1 MLHHRTS
8 EDIMKKLFLISACLM
23 FMVAVSSAQESEDKG
38 QMYKL
43 TSETLNQ
50 QGKDLDTQITGLS
63 KRMADIIKKYELLKA
78 DGVRIIPYQT
88 TYILGSNF
96 IEMEKHSFKKEDIY
110 ARDVVGIQTRKVKIY
125 TDGQSISKIES
136 EIYDRDYYSGTSY
149 IVRITDPSP
158 MTEGT
163 DDIVFTHII
172 NGKTFLD
179 GKRLGDIKNTTAF
192 PIRNELKRDF
202 LVQHYSYFMNSMLFI
217 SEAYFKGLKD
227 AESSMSEFLKKAN
240 KY

>member
-1 MLHHRTS
+1 
-8 EDIMKKLFLISACLM
+8 MKKLFLVSACIM
-23 FMVAVSSAQESEDKG
+23 FMVTVSSAQESGDKG
-38 QMYKL
+38 QAYKL

-50 QGKDLDTQITGLS
+50 QGKELDNQITSLS
-63 KRMADIIKKYELLKA
+63 KRMSDMIKNYQLLKA
-78 DGVRIIPYQT
+78 DGIRLIPYQT
-88 TYILGSNF
+88 NYVLGPNF

-110 ARDVVGIQTRKVKIY
+110 AREVVGIQTRKVKIY

-136 EIYDRDYYSGTSY
+136 EIVDRDYYSGTSY
-149 IVRITDPSP
+149 LVRITDPSP

-163 DDIVFTHII
+163 DDIVFTHVV

-179 GKRLGDIKNTTAF
+179 GKKLGDMKNTTAF
-192 PIRNELKRDF
+192 PIRNELKKDF
-202 LVQHYSYFMNSMLFI
+202 LVPHYTYFMNSMLFI
-217 SEAYFKGLKD
+217 AEAYFKGLKD

>member
-1 MLHHRTS
+1 
-8 EDIMKKLFLISACLM
+8 MKKMLLISACILL
-23 FMVAVSSAQESEDKG
+23 MVAVSSAQESGDKG
-38 QMYKL
+38 QAYKL

-50 QGKDLDTQITGLS
+50 QGKDLDSQITKLS
-63 KRMADIIKKYELLKA
+63 QKMADIIKKYELLKA
-78 DGVRIIPYQT
+78 DSVRIIPYQT
-88 TYILGSNF
+88 TYVLGSNF

-110 ARDVVGIQTRKVKIY
+110 ARDVVGIQIRKVKIY

-149 IVRITDPSP
+149 VVKITDPSP

-163 DDIVFTHII
+163 DDIVFTHMI
-172 NGKTFLD
+172 NGKTLLD
-179 GKRLGDIKNTTAF
+179 GKKLGDIKNTTAF

-202 LVQHYSYFMNSMLFI
+202 LVPHYSYFMNSMLFI
-217 SEAYFKGLKD
+217 AEAYFKGLKD

-240 KY
+240 QY

>member
-1 MLHHRTS
+1 
-8 EDIMKKLFLISACLM
+8 MKKLFLVCACIML
-23 FMVAVSSAQESEDKG
+23 MVAASSAQESDDKG
-38 QMYKL
+38 QTYKL

-50 QGKDLDTQITGLS
+50 QGKELDSQITSLS

-88 TYILGSNF
+88 TYILGPNF

-110 ARDVVGIQTRKVKIY
+110 AREVVGIQTRKVKIY
-125 TDGQSISKIES
+125 TDGQGISKIES

-149 IVRITDPSP
+149 MVRITDPSP
-158 MTEGT
+158 AAEGT
-163 DDIVFTHII
+163 DDIIFTHVV

-179 GKRLGDIKNTTAF
+179 GKKLGDIKNTTAF

-202 LVQHYSYFMNSMLFI
+202 LVPHYSYFMNSMLFI
-217 SEAYFKGLKD
+217 AEAYFKGLKD

>member
-1 MLHHRTS
+1 
-8 EDIMKKLFLISACLM
+8 MKKLFLISACIVL
-23 FMVAVSSAQESEDKG
+23 MVAVTSAQESGDKG
-38 QMYKL
+38 QAYKL

-50 QGKDLDTQITGLS
+50 QGKDLDAQITKLS
-63 KRMADIIKKYELLKA
+63 QRMADIIKKYELLKSDA
-78 DGVRIIPYQT
+78 VRIIPYQT

-110 ARDVVGIQTRKVKIY
+110 AREVVGIQIRKVKIF
-125 TDGQSISKIES
+125 TDGQSVSKVES

-149 IVRITDPSP
+149 VVRITDPSP
-158 MTEGT
+158 MSEGT
-163 DDIVFTHII
+163 DDIVFTHVI

-179 GKRLGDIKNTTAF
+179 GKKLGDIKNTTAF
-192 PIRNELKRDF
+192 PIRNDLKREF
-202 LVQHYSYFMNSMLFI
+202 LIPHYSYFMNSMLFI
-217 SEAYFKGLKD
+217 AEAYYKGLKD

>member
-1 MLHHRTS
+1 
-8 EDIMKKLFLISACLM
+8 MKKLLLVSACIVL
-23 FMVAVSSAQESEDKG
+23 MVAVLNAQEGGDKG
-38 QMYKL
+38 QAYKL

-50 QGKDLDTQITGLS
+50 QGRELDSQITALS
-63 KRMADIIKKYELLKA
+63 KRMAEIVKNYELLKA
-78 DGVRIIPYQT
+78 EGVRIIPYQT
-88 TYILGSNF
+88 TYVLGQNF

-110 ARDVVGIQTRKVKIY
+110 AREVVGIQTRKVKIF
-125 TDGQSISKIES
+125 TEGQSISKVES

-149 IVRITDPSP
+149 FVKITDPSP
-158 MTEGT
+158 MAEGT
-163 DDIVFTHII
+163 DDIVFTHVV

-179 GKRLGDIKNTTAF
+179 NKKLGDIKNTTAF

-202 LVQHYSYFMNSMLFI
+202 LVPHYSYFMNSLLFI
-217 SEAYFKGLKD
+217 SEAYYKGLKD

>member
-1 MLHHRTS
+1 
-8 EDIMKKLFLISACLM
+8 MKKLFLASACMLLM
-23 FMVAVSSAQESEDKG
+23 IAGSSAQESGDKG
-38 QMYKL
+38 QAYKL

-50 QGKDLDTQITGLS
+50 QGKDLDAQITNLS

-78 DGVRIIPYQT
+78 DSVRIIPFQT
-88 TYILGSNF
+88 TYVLGSDF

-110 ARDVVGIQTRKVKIY
+110 AKEVVGIQTRRVKIF
-125 TDGQSISKIES
+125 TDGQNISKIES

-149 IVRITDPSP
+149 IVKITDPSP
-158 MTEGT
+158 MSEGT
-163 DDIVFTHII
+163 DDIVFTHIV

-179 GKRLGDIKNTTAF
+179 GKKLGDIKNTTAF

-202 LVQHYSYFMNSMLFI
+202 LVLHYNYFMNSMLFI
-217 SEAYFKGLKD
+217 AEAYYKGLKD
-227 AESSMSEFLKKAN
+227 AESGMSEFLKKAN

>member
-1 MLHHRTS
+1 MS
-8 EDIMKKLFLISACLM
+8 EDIMKKLFLISACILL
-23 FMVAVSSAQESEDKG
+23 MVAVSNAQESGDKG

-43 TSETLNQ
+43 NSETLNQ
-50 QGKDLDTQITGLS
+50 QGKDLDSQITKLS
-63 KRMADIIKKYELLKA
+63 QRMADIIKKYELLKA
-78 DGVRIIPYQT
+78 DAVRIIPYQT
-88 TYILGSNF
+88 TYILGSNY

-110 ARDVVGIQTRKVKIY
+110 AREVVGIQIRKVKIF
-125 TDGQSISKIES
+125 TDGGSISKIES

-163 DDIVFTHII
+163 DDIVFTHVV

-192 PIRNELKRDF
+192 PIRNDLKREF

-217 SEAYFKGLKD
+217 AEAYYKGLKD